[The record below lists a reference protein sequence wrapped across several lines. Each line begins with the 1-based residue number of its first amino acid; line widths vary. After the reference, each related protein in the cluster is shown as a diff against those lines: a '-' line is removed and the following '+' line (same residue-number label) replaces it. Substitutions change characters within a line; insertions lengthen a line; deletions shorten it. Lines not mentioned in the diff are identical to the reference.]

1 MNKKE
6 YFIPLGMLV
15 IFESIA
21 ISLWL
26 SKDNIFYL
34 FNFSYIGISLA
45 LGIFL
50 FLKDYKHA
58 RKGYRNF

>member
-26 SKDNIFYL
+26 SKDLYACLFRFYL
-34 FNFSYIGISLA
+34 
-45 LGIFL
+45 
-50 FLKDYKHA
+50 
-58 RKGYRNF
+58 